1 MRRSQLHLWVGIV
14 GVFAF
19 AVMGAYHMSLF
30 LASAMNLVRGVYP
43 SRFQPS
49 SLSGKLEKFAT
60 PLMIVAP
67 IAYGA
72 NICTDSSLGLSPHPL
87 ASFGS
92 IMVIGSCA
100 LLLIA
105 VFADQTDN
113 KS

>member
-1 MRRSQLHLWVGIV
+1 MRRSTLHLWVGV
-14 GVFAF
+14 AGMVAF
-19 AVMGAYHMSLF
+19 AVMGASHMSLF

-43 SRFQPS
+43 SRFDPS
-49 SLSGKLEKFAT
+49 SLSGKLELAAT

-72 NICTDSSLGLSPHPL
+72 SIYSGSQVGLNAHPL

-92 IMVIGSCA
+92 LMVIGSC
-100 LLLIA
+100 LFLLIA
-105 VFADQTDN
+105 VFVDASRN